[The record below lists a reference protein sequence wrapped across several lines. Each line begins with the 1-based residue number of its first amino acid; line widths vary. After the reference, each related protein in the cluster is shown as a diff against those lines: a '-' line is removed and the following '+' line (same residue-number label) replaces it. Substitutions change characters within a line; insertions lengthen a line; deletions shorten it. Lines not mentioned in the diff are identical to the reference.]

1 MGQARASRGC
11 IGMKIQTT
19 VIALAALLVASAT
32 LAVLFYSQDVSRT
45 ATQASSQT
53 SLPSPSGISAV
64 DMRPPS
70 RMLGNLKSLEE
81 IQNAVDFKIKVPSNL
96 PESVR
101 FQGAFLSTP
110 REVVQGR
117 SGQYTVTAI
126 TLVYWD
132 KDVTAQTT
140 HRNVLQG
147 GGFFVKEIYVPG
159 ATLEDFKRPCCPV
172 RVENGK
178 AMEEERYYPISE
190 LWGHPAIITAIS
202 VEAFDM
208 ENAVVYEV
216 ISESLSKEKLL
227 SVMESLIRG

>member
-1 MGQARASRGC
+1 
-11 IGMKIQTT
+11 MKIQTT

-117 SGQYTVTAI
+117 SGQYTVT
-126 TLVYWD
+126 
-132 KDVTAQTT
+132 
-140 HRNVLQG
+140 
-147 GGFFVKEIYVPG
+147 
-159 ATLEDFKRPCCPV
+159 
-172 RVENGK
+172 
-178 AMEEERYYPISE
+178 
-190 LWGHPAIITAIS
+190 
-202 VEAFDM
+202 
-208 ENAVVYEV
+208 
-216 ISESLSKEKLL
+216 
-227 SVMESLIRG
+227 